1 MYYVLG
7 DKLIGW
13 MLWLRFRRIFIIFT
27 LYVFSLIANIGL
39 SRLLRREITDCQIV
53 VLLKT

>member
-13 MLWLRFRRIFIIFT
+13 MLLLRFRLIFIIFI
-27 LYVFSLIANIGL
+27 LHVFSLIANIGL
-39 SRLLRREITDCQIV
+39 SRLRRREITDCQIV